1 MAKKAA
7 PSILNNSL
15 SDLVEGMAAG
25 AGYGGNSDILSQP
38 YTLAEANAYTPLS
51 LNRILLSYSYMT
63 LGLVQ
68 TLIDQPVEDAF
79 RGGITFTSPELSDDE
94 CKELVTVMDGEGD
107 LTAIKETGRWARL
120 FGGAGLLINT
130 EQDFKKSL
138 GPIKEGARLQ
148 FKAAD
153 RWELILSN
161 LDWTQNPGFVTPSTS
176 VPYNYYGRMV
186 HGTRVIRMLGRE
198 APSFIRIRLQGW
210 GMSEVERCIRSI
222 NSFVK
227 FANVVFELIDEAKID
242 VFNIEGFNTALG
254 TPNGTG
260 LVQKR
265 IQLANMLKNYK
276 RALVMDKE
284 DGYTQKQLSFSG
296 IADIW
301 AELRLNLASDLKM
314 PMTKL
319 FGLSAEGFSTGAED
333 IENYNSIVE
342 SDVRH
347 KIKPLIVQAA
357 KLRCQQRFGY
367 DPELLTVHFK
377 PLRVL
382 DATEEEQVNASKTT
396 RVTSLFDRNLLT
408 GKEAMQVLKHEDV
421 VRMDTEVGLGKR
433 EPAIP
438 GAEQTP
444 QKHANDDSK
453 TVS

>member
-1 MAKKAA
+1 MAKKAN
-7 PSILNNSL
+7 PLLNNSL

-25 AGYGGNSDILSQP
+25 SGYGGNSDILSQP

-79 RGGITFTSPELSDDE
+79 RGGITISCPEMSDEE
-94 CKELVTVMDGEGD
+94 CKELVTAMDGEGD
-107 LTAIKETGRWARL
+107 LTAVKETGRWARL
-120 FGGAGLLINT
+120 FGGAGLIINT
-130 EQDFKKSL
+130 EQNFLAPL
-138 GPIKEGARLQ
+138 GPIQKDSRLK
-148 FKAAD
+148 FRAAD
-153 RWELILSN
+153 RWELILQN
-161 LDWTQNPGFVTPSTS
+161 LDWATNPGMTKPPTQI
-176 VPYNYYGRMV
+176 PYNYYGKPL
-186 HGTRVIRMLGRE
+186 HASRVVRMLGRE
-198 APSFIRIRLQGW
+198 APSFVRIRLQGW

-222 NSFVK
+222 NAFVK

-254 TPNGTG
+254 TPNGTN

-265 IQLANMLKNYK
+265 IQLASMLKNYK

-284 DGYTQKQLSFSG
+284 DGYSQKQLSFAG
-296 IADIW
+296 IAEIW

-347 KIKPLIVQAA
+347 KIKPLVVQAA

-367 DPELLTVHFK
+367 EPELLTVHFK

-396 RVTSLFDRNLLT
+396 RVTNLFDRNLLS
-408 GKEAMQVLKHEDV
+408 GQEAMQMLKHEDV

-433 EPAIP
+433 EPEIP
-438 GAEQTP
+438 GADQNADP
-444 QKHANDDSK
+444 KK
-453 TVS
+453 TKG